1 MQKRKKM
8 TNKKNITPLL
18 MLFVLL
24 LGILLGFRISDKY
37 GFAFQNKDE
46 KVDIKSLI
54 KYIDENYVDSVNT
67 DDLHTKAINGML
79 SSLDPHS
86 VYIPAED
93 FNNTNAELLGN
104 FEGIGIQFRIEHD
117 TVMVISTIVGGPSEK
132 SGLLAGDRIVEVDK
146 ENIAS
151 VGIDNEKA
159 MKLLKGPKNTVV
171 NVGIVRLGV
180 SGILYFDITRD
191 VIPTWSIDVAFK
203 VNDSTGYIKIS
214 KFSATTDDEL
224 KFALNNFKSEGI
236 YKLIL
241 DLRGN
246 AGGYL
251 EEAIAV
257 SDEFLPADKLIVY
270 TKGLHRPQKEAY
282 STSVGLWDDLPV
294 VVLTDEGSASASEI
308 VAGAIQ
314 DNDRGFIIGRRTF
327 GKGLVQEQIS
337 FKDGSAMR
345 LTTSKYYTPTG
356 RCIQKP
362 YDKGSE
368 DYYMELMERYADKE
382 TSDTTKNNT
391 DTVKYITPMGRV
403 LYGGG
408 GITPD
413 IIVPAETVGDY
424 TFYAKCLRKGTIFK
438 FAFEYTDKNRKAL
451 NNYSDFDD
459 FNAKFHINNDIF
471 GSFIAFASKDKIK
484 ATEKEIAFSKQRI
497 SDLLKAYIARNV
509 YDDEGFY
516 PIYLKTD
523 STYLKA
529 LQILNSNATLQK

>member
-1 MQKRKKM
+1 M

-37 GFAFQNKDE
+37 SFAFQNKDE
-46 KVDIKSLI
+46 KIDIKSLI
-54 KYIDENYVDSVNT
+54 KYINENYVDSVDT

-86 VYIPAED
+86 IYIPAED

-224 KFALNNFKSEGI
+224 KFALSDFKSEGI

-270 TKGLHRPQKEAY
+270 TKGLHRSQKEAY

-484 ATEKEIAFSKQRI
+484 ATEKEIAFSKQKI